1 MEINNIV
8 IAGAGIMGSS
18 MAQIYAKYFD
28 NVTLYNHREESLKKA
43 EDRIKENV
51 ETLVKSGEM
60 DKEAADKLLSSI
72 TYTTS
77 TDCFKSCDFVAENL
91 TEKVEIKDEFY
102 KTISEIINDDAIITT
117 NTSGLSINRLA
128 QSVKKPE
135 RFIGMHWFNPPHL
148 VPLIEIIKGDNTT
161 DEVAQTIYQL
171 ALKIDK

>member
-51 ETLVKSGEM
+51 EILVKSGEM

-72 TYTTS
+72 TYTAGMEANHVQGGKKIRLS
-77 TDCFKSCDFVAENL
+77 QCICVCSNRRCRIFL
-91 TEKVEIKDEFY
+91 Y
-102 KTISEIINDDAIITT
+102 
-117 NTSGLSINRLA
+117 NTL
-128 QSVKKPE
+128 P
-135 RFIGMHWFNPPHL
+135 
-148 VPLIEIIKGDNTT
+148 
-161 DEVAQTIYQL
+161 
-171 ALKIDK
+171 